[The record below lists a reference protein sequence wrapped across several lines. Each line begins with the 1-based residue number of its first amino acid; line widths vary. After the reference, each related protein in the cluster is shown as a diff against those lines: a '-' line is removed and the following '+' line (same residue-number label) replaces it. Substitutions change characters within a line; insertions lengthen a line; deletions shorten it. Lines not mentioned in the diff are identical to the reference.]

1 MEYEQDII
9 DFFQDYCAHHEALY
23 HYSPLTSKLYTFLLF
38 SGIDNGVTFD
48 EIVEKLNASKSSISN
63 SLNILLNNNHIEQF
77 NKIDERKRYFRINHK
92 YLINR
97 LDTIKK
103 SIEKELNLT
112 YRLQEF
118 NKSKRL
124 NMYRSEAKIN
134 IYIEHLV
141 RSSDGLTETIEKLK
155 NSN

>member
-38 SGIDNGVTFD
+38 SGMRDGVTFD
-48 EIVEKLNASKSSISN
+48 EIVERLNASKSSIST
-63 SLNILLNNNHIEQF
+63 SLNVLLNNNQIEQF
-77 NKIDERKRYFRINHK
+77 NKIDERKRYFRINPK
-92 YLINR
+92 YLTNR
-97 LDTIKK
+97 LFTIKK
-103 SIEKELNLT
+103 SIEKELDLT
-112 YRLQEF
+112 YRLLELNRE
-118 NKSKRL
+118 NKLKVFDCE
-124 NMYRSEAKIN
+124 NKIN

-141 RSSDGLTETIEKLK
+141 KSSDGLTETIEKLK